1 MNVTSIQEG
10 DRTMSQLTPQQ
21 IEIMGAQVQSG
32 IQQDSGNFICSR
44 DTIDGVY
51 PSLILA
57 INARRLGMEASVFY
71 TFMGIN
77 VVRKG
82 RAKKV
87 KFVPNGV
94 MGAIPGMSA
103 FATWMMKKKIDK
115 ASIPTIEELMEVAQ
129 LEGVRLV
136 ACRMTMDMLE
146 LTPDDLIEGVE
157 ILNAEEFM
165 KHARKCKINLFT

>member
-1 MNVTSIQEG
+1 MT
-10 DRTMSQLTPQQ
+10 QLTPEQ
-21 IEIMGAQVQSG
+21 IEMMSAQAQSKA
-32 IQQDSGNFICSR
+32 QLDAGNFICSR

-57 INARRLGMEASVFY
+57 INARRLGMESSIFY

-82 RAKKV
+82 RARKV

-94 MGAIPGMSA
+94 MGAIPGMSS

-115 ASIPTIEELMEVAQ
+115 AAIPTIEELIEVAQ
-129 LEGVRLV
+129 LEGVKLV
-136 ACRMTMDMLE
+136 ACRMTMDMME
-146 LTPDDLIEGVE
+146 LADDDLIEGVE
-157 ILNAEEFM
+157 IQNAEEFM
-165 KHARKCKINLFT
+165 KHARDCKLNLFT

>member
-1 MNVTSIQEG
+1 MT
-10 DRTMSQLTPQQ
+10 QLTPEQ
-21 IEIMGAQVQSG
+21 IEMLSAQVQSKA
-32 IQQDSGNFICSR
+32 QLDSGNFICSR

-57 INARRLGMEASVFY
+57 INARRLGMESTIFY

-82 RAKKV
+82 RARKV

-94 MGAIPGMSA
+94 MGAIPGMSS

-115 ASIPTIEELMEVAQ
+115 AAIPTIEELIEVAQ
-129 LEGVRLV
+129 LEGVKLV
-136 ACRMTMDMLE
+136 ACRMTMDMME
-146 LTPDDLIEGVE
+146 LADDDLIEGVE
-157 ILNAEEFM
+157 IQNAEEFL
-165 KHARKCKINLFT
+165 KHARNCKINLVT

>member
-1 MNVTSIQEG
+1 MT
-10 DRTMSQLTPQQ
+10 QLTPEQ
-21 IEIMGAQVQSG
+21 IEMLSAQAQSKA
-32 IQQDSGNFICSR
+32 QLDAGNFICSR

-57 INARRLGMEASVFY
+57 INARRLGMDSTIFY

-82 RAKKV
+82 RARKV

-94 MGAIPGMSA
+94 MGAIPGMSS

-115 ASIPTIEELMEVAQ
+115 AAIPTIEELIEVAQ
-129 LEGVRLV
+129 LEGVKLV
-136 ACRMTMDMLE
+136 ACRMTMDMME
-146 LTPDDLIEGVE
+146 LADDDLIEGVE
-157 ILNAEEFM
+157 IQNAEEFL
-165 KHARKCKINLFT
+165 KHARDCKLNLFT